1 MNITLIGTGN
11 VATVLG
17 RKLNECGHTIVQ
29 VLSRN
34 QSAAGELAQSFGAVE
49 GDLKQPILAET
60 DFIIIAVPD
69 QFIELVASQ
78 LIMNDHA
85 ILLHTAG
92 SISMQILEKYTTRFG
107 VFYPLQ
113 TLRKEALTIPEI
125 PILIEANKLEVLK
138 EIKALAVSI
147 SEKVVEADAIDRQQI
162 HVAAVWVNNF
172 TNHINSIA
180 FQFCQEKGLDFTLL
194 HPLVMETTR
203 KIMMGN
209 PAIHQT
215 GPAKRGDASTMK
227 QQITAMN
234 HHPDWQELYRM
245 LSDSIQKHQR

>member
-17 RKLNECGHTIVQ
+17 RKLNDCGHTIVQ

-34 QSAAGELAQSFGAVE
+34 ESAAKEMAQSLGAVE
-49 GDLKQPILAET
+49 GDLKQPILAQT
-60 DFIIIAVPD
+60 DFIIMAVPD
-69 QFIELVASQ
+69 QSIEILASQ

-92 SISMQILEKYTTRFG
+92 SISIQILEKYATRFG

-113 TLRKEALTIPEI
+113 TLRKEAIIIPEI
-125 PILIEANKLEVLK
+125 PILIEANKPEVLK
-138 EIKALAVSI
+138 EIKDLAVSI
-147 SEKVVEADAIDRQQI
+147 SEKVIEADAIDRQQI

-180 FQFCQEKGLDFTLL
+180 FQFCQEKGLDFALL
-194 HPLVMETTR
+194 HPLVMETSR
-203 KIMMGN
+203 KIMIGN
-209 PAIHQT
+209 PAFHQT
-215 GPAKRGDASTMK
+215 GPAKRGDESTMK
-227 QQITAMN
+227 QQIASMN
-234 HHPDWQELYRM
+234 HHPDWQELYQM